1 MDKELNCKVVSVHS
15 ADTFRDGKERVCIR
29 VHEADDAYRILRL
42 PNVWGLKLNDCFTL
56 KMED

>member
-1 MDKELNCKVVSVHS
+1 MVSVHS
-15 ADTFRDGKERVCIR
+15 ADTFSDGKERVCIR